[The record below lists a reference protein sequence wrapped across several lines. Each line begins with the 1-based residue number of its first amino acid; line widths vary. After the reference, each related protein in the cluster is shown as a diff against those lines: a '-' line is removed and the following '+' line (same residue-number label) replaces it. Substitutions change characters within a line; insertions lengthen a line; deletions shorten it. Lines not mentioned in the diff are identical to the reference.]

1 MLAMV
6 AIVFVCIMVA
16 VLALGLA
23 LDSRSGRAQVLRDRL
38 RAIDSAALRHEDS
51 EVEILRDEL
60 LSEIPALNKLLARW
74 SRASRLQLLLDQ
86 AGMKLRP
93 GKFLLICACAG
104 GAAFCALL
112 AGTQSWLLAVAG
124 MFLSG
129 AIPVMVVL
137 FLRRQRFRRFEA
149 LFPQAIELLV
159 RSTRAGHPFTTSL
172 EMIGS
177 ELPQPVAGE
186 FRRVFEEQKFGLP
199 VRDALLN
206 LAERIPIMD
215 VKFFITAL
223 MLQRETGGNLA
234 EILDKLAYVIRERF
248 RILRQVR
255 VYTAQG
261 RMTMIVLMLL
271 PPGLVAF
278 MSIATPDFMRPLFTD
293 PMGHFLI
300 VTGLGLQLTGF
311 LLIRRIIDIK
321 V

>member
-1 MLAMV
+1 MLAMI
-6 AIVFVCIMVA
+6 AIVFVCVMVA

-23 LDSRSGRAQVLRDRL
+23 MDSRTGRAQVLRDRL

-51 EVEILRDEL
+51 EIEILRDEL

-74 SRASRLQLLLDQ
+74 SRASRLSLLLDQ
-86 AGMKLRP
+86 AGLKLRP
-93 GKFLLICACAG
+93 GKFLLISACAA
-104 GAAFCALL
+104 GAAFCATMAATNSWIL
-112 AGTQSWLLAVAG
+112 AGAG
-124 MFLSG
+124 LFFGGVVPLVVMF
-129 AIPVMVVL
+129 V
-137 FLRRQRFRRFEA
+137 LRRRRFKRFET

-172 EMIGS
+172 EMIAT

-206 LAERIPIMD
+206 LAERIPILD

-261 RMTMIVLMLL
+261 RMTMAILMAL
-271 PPGLVAF
+271 PPGLAAF
-278 MSIATPDFMRPLFTD
+278 MFVASPDFIRPLFTD
-293 PMGHFLI
+293 PLGHSLI
-300 VTGLGLQLTGF
+300 VIGLFLQAAGF
-311 LLIRRIIDIK
+311 LLIRRIIEIK